1 MVLDDASPQAG
12 GFSNNND
19 SDGSSTV
26 VYGALG
32 RPLKIKPELMARP
45 DYFTLYFGFFGNRFW
60 NRRAIHSISER
71 VQNTY
76 VICGREATQEE
87 VDAFVQHGTR
97 ELYHGRIGLP
107 LSVFAGTAY
116 LYNGARKS
124 PMFPA
129 DPTPAKLLTTLRN
142 FAASDRTGFQQVAF
156 RAGFKLLFWG
166 TLGAIV
172 SSAFST
178 SNYIRNI
185 LGDPRLE
192 HFRKDMAQQK
202 PEERRKR
209 NYELQM
215 QKMRRFRGE
224 GGENQS
230 AEDTAGAY
238 AESHD
243 NEQGSYDSPGSLNSP
258 SSSSSPYN
266 ASSSEND
273 MTYNATESSKQS
285 YSADQSRSGPDGSR
299 RPGMYGSPTA
309 TQGTGNESG
318 SGGGDFFGDDDNSPT
333 APEYR
338 GTNPDGTSGGSAWD
352 RIRRQN
358 ASGPQYRQGSSQ
370 PGSQRNME
378 SENDRY
384 ESERSR
390 EREQAQ
396 ADFDRMMDA
405 ERNAP
410 SDAMRRGRGWGS

>member
-12 GFSNNND
+12 GFSNNNA
-19 SDGSSTV
+19 SDEPSTV

-32 RPLKIKPELMARP
+32 RPLKIKPELMTRP
-45 DYFTLYFGFFGNRFW
+45 DYFTLYFGFFGHQLW
-60 NRRAIHSISER
+60 NKRAILSISER
-71 VQNTY
+71 VRNTY
-76 VICGREATQEE
+76 VICGRDATQEE

-107 LSVFAGTAY
+107 VSLFAGTAY
-116 LYNGARKS
+116 LYNSARKS

-129 DPTPAKLLTTLRN
+129 DPTPANLLATVRN
-142 FAASDRTGFQQVAF
+142 FAASDRTGFRQVAF

-172 SSAFST
+172 SSTFST

-192 HFRKDMAQQK
+192 NFRRDMAQQK

-215 QKMRRFRGE
+215 QKMRRLRGE
-224 GGENQS
+224 GGERQS

-243 NEQGSYDSPGSLNSP
+243 NEQDSYGSPGSLNPS

-266 ASSSEND
+266 ASPTEND
-273 MTYNATESSKQS
+273 MTYNATEFSKQS
-285 YSADQSRSGPDGSR
+285 RSADQPRSVPDASR
-299 RPGMYGSPTA
+299 RPRMNGSPTA
-309 TQGTGNESG
+309 TQGMGNESG
-318 SGGGDFFGDDDNSPT
+318 SGGDYFFGDDDNSPT

-338 GTNPDGTSGGSAWD
+338 GTNPNDTAGGSAWD

-370 PGSQRNME
+370 LPSQQNLE
-378 SENDRY
+378 SEGDKY
-384 ESERSR
+384 ESERNR

-396 ADFDRMMDA
+396 AEFDRMMDA

-410 SDAMRRGRGWGS
+410 SDGPRRGRGWGS

>member
-12 GFSNNND
+12 GFSNNNA
-19 SDGSSTV
+19 SDESSTI

-32 RPLKIKPELMARP
+32 RPLKIKPELMTRP
-45 DYFTLYFGFFGNRFW
+45 DYFTLYFGFFGHGHW
-60 NRRAIHSISER
+60 NRRAILSISER

-76 VICGREATQEE
+76 VLCGRDATQEE

-116 LYNGARKS
+116 LYNSARKS

-129 DPTPAKLLTTLRN
+129 DPTPTNLLSTLRN
-142 FAASDRTGFQQVAF
+142 FATSDRTGFRQEAF

-166 TLGAIV
+166 SLGAIV
-172 SSAFST
+172 SSTFST

-192 HFRKDMAQQK
+192 QFRKDMAQQK
-202 PEERRKR
+202 PDERRKR
-209 NYELQM
+209 NYEMQM
-215 QKMRRFRGE
+215 QKIRRLKGE
-224 GGENQS
+224 RQS
-230 AEDTAGAY
+230 TEDTAGAY

-243 NEQGSYDSPGSLNSP
+243 NEQDSYDSSGSLNSSYSP
-258 SSSSSPYN
+258 SSPYN
-266 ASSSEND
+266 ASPSEND
-273 MTYNATESSKQS
+273 MTYNATELSKHS
-285 YSADQSRSGPDGSR
+285 RSADQPRSGPDASR
-299 RPGMYGSPTA
+299 RPRMYGSPTA
-309 TQGTGNESG
+309 TKGVGNESG
-318 SGGGDFFGDDDNSPT
+318 SGGDDFFGDDDNSPT

-338 GTNPDGTSGGSAWD
+338 GTNPDGTAGGSAWD
-352 RIRRQN
+352 RVRRQN
-358 ASGPQYRQGSSQ
+358 ASGPQYRQGSSRL
-370 PGSQRNME
+370 GSQQISE
-378 SENDRY
+378 SEGDRY
-384 ESERSR
+384 ESERRR

-410 SDAMRRGRGWGS
+410 SDGARRGRGWGS